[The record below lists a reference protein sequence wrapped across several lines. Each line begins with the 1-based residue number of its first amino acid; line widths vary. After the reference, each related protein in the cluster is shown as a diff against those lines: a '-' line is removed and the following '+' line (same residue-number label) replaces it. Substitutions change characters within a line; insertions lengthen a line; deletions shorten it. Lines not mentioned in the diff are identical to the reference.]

1 MLVCRYRQVRAVIQA
16 DDGQSGGEIIR
27 IPDVL
32 GEHMHH
38 LVSVMSGES
47 DTLSVT
53 HASDH
58 QVEKVI
64 APQIVLAMRDSRRNG
79 RGKSR

>member
-1 MLVCRYRQVRAVIQA
+1 MLVCRYRQVGAVIQT

-32 GEHMHH
+32 GKQMHH
-38 LVSVMSGES
+38 LVSVMSGEP